1 MAGPTQIPP
10 VTHNPF
16 DLRTLWSQ
24 SLLPHRKHAAATG
37 DQGCIVAKRDRLR
50 DFNLVTDARGG
61 TQVPSCFLRF
71 QAILTAD

>member
-50 DFNLVTDARGG
+50 DFNLVTDARGER
-61 TQVPSCFLRF
+61 RF
-71 QAILTAD
+71 RAVFYVFKQF